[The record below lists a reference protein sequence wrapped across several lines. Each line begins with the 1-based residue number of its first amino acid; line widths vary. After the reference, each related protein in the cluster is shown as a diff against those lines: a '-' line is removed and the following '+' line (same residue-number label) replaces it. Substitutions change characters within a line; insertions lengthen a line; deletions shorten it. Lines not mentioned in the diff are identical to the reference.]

1 MKLDA
6 FSVALLFLNFPSLR
20 TDSFLDNIAPRHI
33 SVLKSLFL
41 KAAVVSPVVCFTL
54 ATSIRAMDVL
64 LSAGQCPVCLSHSL
78 GTQGKLRRCGS
89 SPGLHILG
97 LSFTCTHYL
106 GTQCASSAAMNNTF
120 FL

>member
-1 MKLDA
+1 MLAKTSETECSLVELFSLD
-6 FSVALLFLNFPSLR
+6 FTSLR

-54 ATSIRAMDVL
+54 ATSVRAMDVP

-78 GTQGKLRRCGS
+78 GTQEL
-89 SPGLHILG
+89 LL
-97 LSFTCTHYL
+97 
-106 GTQCASSAAMNNTF
+106 
-120 FL
+120 